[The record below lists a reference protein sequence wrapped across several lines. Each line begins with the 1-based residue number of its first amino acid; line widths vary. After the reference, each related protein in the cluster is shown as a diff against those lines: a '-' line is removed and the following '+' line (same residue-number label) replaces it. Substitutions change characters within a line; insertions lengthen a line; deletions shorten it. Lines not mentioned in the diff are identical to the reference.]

1 MVGGSATVV
10 SVGCHLSVAVHENV
24 NMRGATSVPSG
35 EVGGELRDALGV
47 GVLQSAV
54 GGAVYVV
61 FVRGADA
68 VATNGNAAVDT
79 GGVGVW

>member
-1 MVGGSATVV
+1 
-10 SVGCHLSVAVHENV
+10 
-24 NMRGATSVPSG
+24 MRGATSVPSG